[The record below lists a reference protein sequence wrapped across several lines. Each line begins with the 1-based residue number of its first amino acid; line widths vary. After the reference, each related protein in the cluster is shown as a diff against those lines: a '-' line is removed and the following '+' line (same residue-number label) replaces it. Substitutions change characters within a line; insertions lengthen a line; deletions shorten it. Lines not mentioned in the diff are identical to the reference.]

1 MTFKLK
7 SMPRAIAFLVAS
19 GALAGM
25 HPAMAQQQE
34 TPAMQRVVVTG
45 SLISRADTE
54 TPTPVQV
61 LSAADIQKSGKTSV
75 AELLT
80 DLAANGAGTLGTGF
94 SGAFANGAS
103 GISLRG
109 LTVGATLVLVD
120 GHRIASY
127 PLSDDSQRSFVDV
140 SSIPFD
146 AIESIEVL
154 KSGAS
159 SLYGSDA
166 IAGVINIKLKKNLNG
181 TRVTAEAGNSQH
193 GGGKTKRAS
202 LSTGIGDLAA
212 DGYNAFVT
220 AEWRKQGA
228 IMVHQREQFG
238 WANPD
243 WRSRGGNNLTAGVP
257 TEINPIPYLTAARTP
272 FLYTDTGAEDS
283 VNDPAN
289 YRFLDPS
296 CNFNLYL
303 SLIHI

>member
-1 MTFKLK
+1 MLKLK
-7 SMPRAIAFLVAS
+7 SMPFAIACAIAS
-19 GALAGM
+19 GALTCAA
-25 HPAMAQQQE
+25 PAIAQAQQGSTE
-34 TPAMQRVVVTG
+34 PAAQRVVVTG
-45 SLISRADTE
+45 SLISRTNTE

-61 LSAADIQKSGKTSV
+61 LTAADIQKSGKTSV

-94 SGAFANGAS
+94 AGAFANGAS

-109 LTVGATLVLVD
+109 LTVGATLVLID
-120 GHRIASY
+120 GHRMAPY

-181 TRVTAEAGNSQH
+181 TRMSAEMGDTQH

-202 LSTGIGDLAA
+202 ISTGIGDL
-212 DGYNAFVT
+212 DN
-220 AEWRKQGA
+220 
-228 IMVHQREQFG
+228 
-238 WANPD
+238 
-243 WRSRGGNNLTAGVP
+243 
-257 TEINPIPYLTAARTP
+257 
-272 FLYTDTGAEDS
+272 
-283 VNDPAN
+283 
-289 YRFLDPS
+289 
-296 CNFNLYL
+296 
-303 SLIHI
+303 